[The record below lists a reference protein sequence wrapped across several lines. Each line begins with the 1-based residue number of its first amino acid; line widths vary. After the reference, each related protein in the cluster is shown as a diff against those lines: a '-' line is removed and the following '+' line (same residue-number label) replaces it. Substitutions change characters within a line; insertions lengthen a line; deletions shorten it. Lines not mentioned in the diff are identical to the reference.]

1 MAKTFVGSRVRQLRG
16 ERGFSQA
23 ALAQMLDISPS
34 YLNQIEHDVR
44 PLTVA
49 VLLRIT
55 EVFGVDATF
64 FASQDDTRLLA
75 ELREVTLD
83 HDLGVEVDQSELAD
97 VVSSHPALA
106 RALVNLHR
114 RYRLTTTQLA
124 AATEDRFSDG
134 SGSGSITMPH
144 EEVRDY
150 FYERQNYLHELDTAA
165 EELTVR
171 MRMHRADLVRDLS
184 DRLTSVHD
192 VRIKRIDLGDNVLHR
207 FDPETRTLEIGGHLP
222 SGQYAFKLAAELAY
236 LEYGALIDG
245 LVAEGSFTSDES
257 RKLARLGLANYFA
270 AATVLPY
277 RQFHEIAENFRYDVE
292 RLSAFYAVSY
302 ETIAHRLSTLQRPS
316 MRGVPLSF
324 VRVDRAG
331 NMSKR
336 QSATGFHFSS
346 AGGTCPLWNVY
357 ETFAN
362 PGKILVQIAQMPDGR
377 NYMWV
382 ARTIER
388 RASRYGQPG
397 KTFAIGL
404 GCELRHAHRLVYS
417 EGLDLSGDIATP
429 IGAGC
434 RVCERDNCP
443 QRAFPALGRALD
455 LDEHRSTVSPYSGE
469 ARMTDQIGRIPAG
482 GFREL
487 GPDQL
492 GFGEVGARTM
502 RAPKMH
508 LFATLGQHKR
518 LFLSM
523 MPYSA
528 VLLRGRLPHR
538 RHRAGDPA
546 GRAPARFGVRAAA
559 PPLDGTPS
567 RTRRPDAGAD
577 LRLAE
582 RDRRAPAGSPIAS
595 RRCCVPPTSSS
606 STARSAPRCGSS
618 CPITSIDVSS
628 SNSACWQGNTTVWRQ
643 RCRPCRFR
651 WTTRAI
657 TGRCRPAR
665 TATAG
670 PAAPATRTRTP
681 PG

>member
-1 MAKTFVGSRVRQLRG
+1 MAKTFVGSRVRQLRS

-64 FASQDDTRLLA
+64 FAPHDDTRLVA
-75 ELREVTLD
+75 ELREVTMD
-83 HDLGVEVDQSELAD
+83 RDLGIDVDQTELAD
-97 VVSSHPALA
+97 IVSTHPTLA
-106 RALVNLHR
+106 RAMVNLHR

-124 AATEDRFSDG
+124 AATEGRYSDA

-171 MRMHRADLVRDLS
+171 MRMHRADLARDLS
-184 DRLTSVHD
+184 DRLTAVHG
-192 VRIKRIDLGDNVLHR
+192 VRIVKRTDLGDTLLHR
-207 FDPETRTLEIGGHLP
+207 FDPETKTLEIGGHLS
-222 SGQYAFKLAAELAY
+222 SGQYVFRLATELAY
-236 LEYGALIDG
+236 LEYGDLIDS
-245 LVAEGSFTSDES
+245 LVEVGTFTSDES
-257 RKLARLGLANYFA
+257 RTLARLGLANYFA

-277 RQFHEIAENFRYDVE
+277 RQFHDVAESFRYDVE
-292 RLSAFYAVSY
+292 RLSAFYSVSY

-316 MRGVPLSF
+316 ARGVPLSF

-346 AGGTCPLWNVY
+346 SGGTCPLWNVY

-377 NYMWV
+377 HYMWV
-382 ARTIER
+382 ARSVER
-388 RASRYGQPG
+388 RASRYGQPS

-417 EGLDLSGDIATP
+417 EGLDLSGEVATP

-455 LDEHRSTVSPYSGE
+455 LDEHRSTVSPYLVKQ
-469 ARMTDQIGRIPAG
+469 T
-482 GFREL
+482 
-487 GPDQL
+487 
-492 GFGEVGARTM
+492 
-502 RAPKMH
+502 
-508 LFATLGQHKR
+508 
-518 LFLSM
+518 
-523 MPYSA
+523 
-528 VLLRGRLPHR
+528 
-538 RHRAGDPA
+538 
-546 GRAPARFGVRAAA
+546 
-559 PPLDGTPS
+559 
-567 RTRRPDAGAD
+567 
-577 LRLAE
+577 
-582 RDRRAPAGSPIAS
+582 
-595 RRCCVPPTSSS
+595 
-606 STARSAPRCGSS
+606 
-618 CPITSIDVSS
+618 
-628 SNSACWQGNTTVWRQ
+628 
-643 RCRPCRFR
+643 
-651 WTTRAI
+651 
-657 TGRCRPAR
+657 
-665 TATAG
+665 
-670 PAAPATRTRTP
+670 
-681 PG
+681 

>member
-1 MAKTFVGSRVRQLRG
+1 MTKTFVGSRVRQLRS

-64 FASQDDTRLLA
+64 FASEDDTRLVA
-75 ELREVTLD
+75 ELREVTMD
-83 HDLGVEVDQSELAD
+83 RDVAIDVDLAEVSDM
-97 VVSSHPALA
+97 VSAHPTLA
-106 RALVNLHR
+106 RAMVNLHR

-124 AATEDRFSDG
+124 AATEDRYSDG

-165 EELTVR
+165 EDLTIR
-171 MRMHRADLVRDLS
+171 MRMHRAELARELA
-184 DRLTSVHD
+184 DRLTMVYGVH
-192 VRIKRIDLGDNVLHR
+192 IKRRNDLGDTVLHR
-207 FDPETRTLEIGGHLP
+207 YDPVAKTLEISGHLS
-222 SGQYAFKLAAELAY
+222 SGQTVFKMATELAY
-236 LEYGALIDG
+236 LEFGELIDK
-245 LVAEGSFTSDES
+245 LVDEGKFTSDES
-257 RKLARLGLANYFA
+257 SILARLGLANYFA

-277 RQFHEIAENFRYDVE
+277 RQFHDVSENFRYDVE
-292 RLSAFYAVSY
+292 RLSAFYSVSF

-346 AGGTCPLWNVY
+346 SGGTCPLWNVY

-362 PGKILVQIAQMPDGR
+362 PGKIGVQIAQMPDGR

-382 ARTIER
+382 ARTVER
-388 RASRYGQPG
+388 RAQRYGQPG

-417 EGLDLSGDIATP
+417 EGLDLSGENSTP

-455 LDEHRSTVSPYSGE
+455 LNEHRSTVSPY
-469 ARMTDQIGRIPAG
+469 
-482 GFREL
+482 L
-487 GPDQL
+487 
-492 GFGEVGARTM
+492 
-502 RAPKMH
+502 
-508 LFATLGQHKR
+508 
-518 LFLSM
+518 
-523 MPYSA
+523 
-528 VLLRGRLPHR
+528 
-538 RHRAGDPA
+538 
-546 GRAPARFGVRAAA
+546 VRQ
-559 PPLDGTPS
+559 S
-567 RTRRPDAGAD
+567 
-577 LRLAE
+577 
-582 RDRRAPAGSPIAS
+582 
-595 RRCCVPPTSSS
+595 
-606 STARSAPRCGSS
+606 
-618 CPITSIDVSS
+618 
-628 SNSACWQGNTTVWRQ
+628 
-643 RCRPCRFR
+643 
-651 WTTRAI
+651 
-657 TGRCRPAR
+657 
-665 TATAG
+665 
-670 PAAPATRTRTP
+670 
-681 PG
+681 